1 MKDLDSNGMA
11 LNPWSLCTT
20 TQVEELKALLKVLFV
35 WSTGIMVSVTLN
47 QQAFSVLQAS
57 TMDRHVVNKFKIP
70 AASLGMFGILSMAA
84 TVAIYDLVGVPLLS
98 KFTKLKRGLSLKE
111 RMGIGVALTCVATA
125 MSAIVEGKRRN
136 TAIREGLSDDPHA
149 VVNMSAMWL
158 VPQYCLHGIAEAFN
172 AIGQIQF
179 YYSQFPKSMSSI
191 AMALLSLG
199 IGVGNLFASLIIY
212 IVDDVTKRGGNVSW
226 VSKNLNKGHYDYYYW
241 VLTILGVVNVFYY
254 ILCSWAY
261 GSEDDK
267 VEGVKEEDMPKSY
280 NYTPD
285 VSI

>member
-1 MKDLDSNGMA
+1 
-11 LNPWSLCTT
+11 
-20 TQVEELKALLKVLFV
+20 
-35 WSTGIMVSVTLN
+35 
-47 QQAFSVLQAS
+47 
-57 TMDRHVVNKFKIP
+57 
-70 AASLGMFGILSMAA
+70 
-84 TVAIYDLVGVPLLS
+84 
-98 KFTKLKRGLSLKE
+98 
-111 RMGIGVALTCVATA
+111 
-125 MSAIVEGKRRN
+125 
-136 TAIREGLSDDPHA
+136 
-149 VVNMSAMWL
+149 
-158 VPQYCLHGIAEAFN
+158 VPQHCLHGIAEAFN